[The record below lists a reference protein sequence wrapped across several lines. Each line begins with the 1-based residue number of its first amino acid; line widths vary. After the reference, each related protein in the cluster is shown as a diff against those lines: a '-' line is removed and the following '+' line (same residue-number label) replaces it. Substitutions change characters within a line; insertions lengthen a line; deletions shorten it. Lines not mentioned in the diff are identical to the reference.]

1 MRNFKKQNSWYGMQ
15 HSSYG
20 DVIVVYDKRIIPK
33 NPSRIYLYHTQ
44 RDMFIEYDEII
55 VMKTLLELSLDDTLK
70 AEKDYKE
77 KLTAAAI
84 KQSLIFTKK
93 TMKK

>member
-1 MRNFKKQNSWYGMQ
+1 MQ
-15 HSSYG
+15 
-20 DVIVVYDKRIIPK
+20 IVES
-33 NPSRIYLYHTQ
+33 NET
-44 RDMFIEYDEII
+44 I